1 MLIMTWLV
9 RFFLVAGL
17 LFAQAMPRITT
28 VEPTTGKA
36 GAEITASGEEL
47 SKSVVLKLLISDGKK
62 DVELKLTAQEDK
74 LIKFTIPEGLQP
86 GRYGLAVVTKD
97 KIIDQ
102 PVKVTVE

>member
-1 MLIMTWLV
+1 MLMWNWPV
-9 RFFLVAGL
+9 RFVLAAGL
-17 LFAQAMPRITT
+17 LFAQGMPRISS

-47 SKSVVLKLLISDGKK
+47 SKSIVLKLLISDGKK
-62 DVELKLTAQEDK
+62 DVELKLTVQEEK
-74 LIKFTIPEGLQP
+74 SIKFTIPEGLAP
-86 GRYGLAVVTKD
+86 GRYGLAIVTKD